1 MLIGPALGGFIALL
15 NLGVVFTIAAAL
27 SAITV
32 IALVTLPNVRAQA
45 TVEVPARAM
54 QIARRLLPL
63 LLLGAGTSYMIG
75 AFDTIWSLYLTY
87 RGATTFLVG
96 LSFVAFAL
104 PATLLSGYAGSLG
117 DRDVMRQGS
126 GAAQARRGWRAG
138 TRHHGRRR
146 GREAWEART

>member
-75 AFDTIWSLYLTY
+75 AFDTIWSLYSRTAGP
-87 RGATTFLVG
+87 RP
-96 LSFVAFAL
+96 SWSAFRTSRS
-104 PATLLSGYAGSLG
+104 PC
-117 DRDVMRQGS
+117 
-126 GAAQARRGWRAG
+126 
-138 TRHHGRRR
+138 RRR
-146 GREAWEART
+146 C